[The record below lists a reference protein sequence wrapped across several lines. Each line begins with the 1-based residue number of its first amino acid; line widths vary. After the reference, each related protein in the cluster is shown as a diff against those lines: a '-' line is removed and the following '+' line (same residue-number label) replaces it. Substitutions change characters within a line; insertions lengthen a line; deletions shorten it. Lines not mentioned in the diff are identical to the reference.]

1 MEVLGL
7 FKDLESAAAGVEAL
21 VEGGFSED
29 DVTSMSAAPFPEG
42 VLVKD
47 QKRSYLTWFS
57 VLGGVIGAVAGF
69 FLAAGTA
76 WLYPLYTGE
85 KAIVSLFPVGIITYE
100 FAMLCA
106 ILGTIG
112 GMFLEMG
119 LPRFRM
125 RLYDPGISDGLIGI
139 LIRCT
144 DRAAASRA
152 AEILEKAGVLRI
164 RREDES

>member
-21 VEGGFSED
+21 VQGGFSED
-29 DVTSMSAAPFPEG
+29 DLTSMSAGPFPEG
-42 VLVKD
+42 VLVKE
-47 QKRSYLTWFS
+47 QTRSYFRWFS
-57 VLGGVIGAVAGF
+57 LLGGVIGAVLGF
-69 FLAAGTA
+69 LLAAGTA
-76 WLYPLYTGE
+76 MLYPLYTGE
-85 KAIVSLFPVGIITYE
+85 KAIISLFPVGIITYE
-100 FAMLCA
+100 FTMLFA

-125 RLYDPGISDGLIGI
+125 KLYDPGISDGLIGI
-139 LIRCT
+139 VVRCA
-144 DRAAASRA
+144 DGAMANRAG
-152 AEILEKAGVLRI
+152 EILEKAGVVRI